1 MAISS
6 ARQLYCTGDTYPIVN
21 ELAICLYYNNMC
33 YYNVERRAE
42 NPCRQQQMQ
51 FSKADIFFGH
61 ITLFIYSH
69 LVCALSNRLTAA
81 RIISLSH
88 CVTFLAKNASH
99 CIKLAL
105 NNQASWSF
113 LQISKCSWE
122 CLAFFLSKR
131 TFAAADFKW
140 QFHGNLFPK
149 AIKYPAS
156 ASYCRKNLTLYL
168 SALWVASI
176 VHSRMTFLLKE
187 QFIFSCWYLPSQAT
201 FIPKNFVK
209 TPIKRKNS
217 INNFSQLCSLYAVCI
232 LSTKRKENTGH
243 ENEKKQ
249 MVFRFNV
256 MNQSHFI

>member
-1 MAISS
+1 
-6 ARQLYCTGDTYPIVN
+6 
-21 ELAICLYYNNMC
+21 
-33 YYNVERRAE
+33 
-42 NPCRQQQMQ
+42 MQ

-176 VHSRMTFLLKE
+176 VHSRVTFLLKE
-187 QFIFSCWYLPSQAT
+187 QFIFSCWYLPCQAI
-201 FIPKNFVK
+201 FISKNFVK
-209 TPIKRKNS
+209 KLIKRKNS
-217 INNFSQLCSLYAVCI
+217 IKIIFPNCVLCTLSAFWVQRERKTRGMKMRRSRWFSALTSWLKVI
-232 LSTKRKENTGH
+232 LHK
-243 ENEKKQ
+243 
-249 MVFRFNV
+249 
-256 MNQSHFI
+256 

>member
-6 ARQLYCTGDTYPIVN
+6 ARQPYCTGDTYPIVN

-88 CVTFLAKNASH
+88 CVTFLVKNASH

-105 NNQASWSF
+105 TNQAEVFCRF
-113 LQISKCSWE
+113 LNV
-122 CLAFFLSKR
+122 L
-131 TFAAADFKW
+131 
-140 QFHGNLFPK
+140 GN
-149 AIKYPAS
+149 A
-156 ASYCRKNLTLYL
+156 
-168 SALWVASI
+168 
-176 VHSRMTFLLKE
+176 
-187 QFIFSCWYLPSQAT
+187 
-201 FIPKNFVK
+201 
-209 TPIKRKNS
+209 
-217 INNFSQLCSLYAVCI
+217 
-232 LSTKRKENTGH
+232 
-243 ENEKKQ
+243 
-249 MVFRFNV
+249 
-256 MNQSHFI
+256 

>member
-1 MAISS
+1 
-6 ARQLYCTGDTYPIVN
+6 
-21 ELAICLYYNNMC
+21 
-33 YYNVERRAE
+33 
-42 NPCRQQQMQ
+42 MQ

-88 CVTFLAKNASH
+88 CVTFLAKNASQSLH
-99 CIKLAL
+99 KISFEYPSKLKV
-105 NNQASWSF
+105 F

-122 CLAFFLSKR
+122 CLAFLLSKR

-176 VHSRMTFLLKE
+176 SAQSDDIFTEGAIHI
-187 QFIFSCWYLPSQAT
+187 FIHLP
-201 FIPKNFVK
+201 
-209 TPIKRKNS
+209 
-217 INNFSQLCSLYAVCI
+217 
-232 LSTKRKENTGH
+232 
-243 ENEKKQ
+243 
-249 MVFRFNV
+249 
-256 MNQSHFI
+256 

>member
-1 MAISS
+1 
-6 ARQLYCTGDTYPIVN
+6 
-21 ELAICLYYNNMC
+21 
-33 YYNVERRAE
+33 
-42 NPCRQQQMQ
+42 MQ

-122 CLAFFLSKR
+122 CLAFLLSKR

-176 VHSRMTFLLKE
+176 SAQSDDIFTEGAIHI
-187 QFIFSCWYLPSQAT
+187 FIHLPWQAT
-201 FIPKNFVK
+201 FL
-209 TPIKRKNS
+209 S
-217 INNFSQLCSLYAVCI
+217 IIIV
-232 LSTKRKENTGH
+232 G
-243 ENEKKQ
+243 
-249 MVFRFNV
+249 M
-256 MNQSHFI
+256 